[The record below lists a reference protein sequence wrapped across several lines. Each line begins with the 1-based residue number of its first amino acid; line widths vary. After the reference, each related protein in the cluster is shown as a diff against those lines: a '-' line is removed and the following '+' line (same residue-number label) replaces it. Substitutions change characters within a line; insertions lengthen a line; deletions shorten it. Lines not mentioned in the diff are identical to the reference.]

1 MGLNAAG
8 DAIVS
13 CEPTVDVVG
22 TSKRTVTSRKVHGHF
37 VMEEPEPRTAARVL
51 MANVWCKGG
60 TVLHLVDSILFP
72 DEFNVRA
79 AETMRATATA
89 TATADRR
96 GASLRSTA
104 HSALS

>member
-1 MGLNAAG
+1 
-8 DAIVS
+8 
-13 CEPTVDVVG
+13 
-22 TSKRTVTSRKVHGHF
+22 
-37 VMEEPEPRTAARVL
+37 
-51 MANVWCKGG
+51 VWCKGG